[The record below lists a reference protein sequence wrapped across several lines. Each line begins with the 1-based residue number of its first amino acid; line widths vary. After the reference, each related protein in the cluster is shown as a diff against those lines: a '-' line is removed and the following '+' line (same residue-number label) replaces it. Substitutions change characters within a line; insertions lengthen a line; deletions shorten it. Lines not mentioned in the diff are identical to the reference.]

1 MNNLKIPKREPG
13 SDLILTN
20 IKDPSLADQTSLNTA
35 VLRVCKD
42 LVVDVKKTSVLI
54 FKKKKTEK
62 EISNL
67 KVDKAPQNFL

>member
-20 IKDPSLADQTSLNTA
+20 IKDPSLADKTSLNTA

-42 LVVDVKKTSVLI
+42 LVVDVKKSSVLI
-54 FKKKKTEK
+54 FQKKKKQK
-62 EISNL
+62 KRFQI
-67 KVDKAPQNFL
+67 